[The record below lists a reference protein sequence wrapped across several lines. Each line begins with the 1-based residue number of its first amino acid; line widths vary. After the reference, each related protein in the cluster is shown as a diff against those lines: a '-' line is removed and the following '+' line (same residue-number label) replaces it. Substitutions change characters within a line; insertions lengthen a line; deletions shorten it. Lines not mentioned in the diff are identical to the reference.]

1 MKVVLAII
9 ALGVVSCAAAA
20 LWFGSDKVSTW
31 NQVLRSDATAAID
44 RHLGEIRV
52 KRAEAQTRV
61 ERLSVAMERLREGHV
76 ATEVRAEQ
84 LAKRIERTAALQAR
98 SEAGLRG
105 LRDLIAARSEATLGG
120 VTYSPQAL
128 SALGDRLASALEA
141 VRSQHAA
148 LEQARAMLVESA
160 ARLNT
165 RWEEGRAALGSLR
178 DFLTIIDAKI
188 ESLTY
193 LRVAAEVANAA
204 DGSLAGQFQ
213 RVQTDLDSLYGKVE
227 AGLRIEEDRW
237 KSDTLTGGPN
247 VEPILRE
254 LNGGE
259 ELLLQRIDQLLGP
272 SPRTAPPDVST
283 GGQP

>member
-1 MKVVLAII
+1 MKVVLAVI
-9 ALGVVSCAAAA
+9 AIGVVSFATA

-31 NQVLRSDATAAID
+31 NEVLRSDATAAID

-52 KRAEAQTRV
+52 KRTEVHTRV
-61 ERLSVAMERLREGHV
+61 ERLSAAMDRLRKGQIT
-76 ATEVRAEQ
+76 TEVRAEQ
-84 LAKRIERTAALQAR
+84 LAKRVERAAALQAR
-98 SEAGLRG
+98 SEAGLRR

-120 VTYSPQAL
+120 KTYSPEEL
-128 SALGDRLASALEA
+128 SQLGNRLASALEA

-160 ARLNT
+160 MRLNT

-178 DFLTIIDAKI
+178 DFLTIIDAEI

-193 LRVAAEVANAA
+193 LRDAAEVAGAA

-213 RVQTDLDSLYGKVE
+213 RVQSDLDSLYGKVE

-237 KSDTLTGGPN
+237 KSDPLTGGPN
-247 VEPILRE
+247 IEPILRE

-259 ELLLQRIDQLLGP
+259 ELLQRIDQLLGP
-272 SPRTAPPDVST
+272 SPRTATPDVST